1 MIPFLARRLAG
12 TLLVLLSI
20 AILTFFLI
28 HEIPG
33 SPWDRQA
40 GRRALANS
48 FVSQS
53 AIDNLNR
60 RFGLDLP
67 LWQQF
72 TRYLIGYETDDGWQC
87 GYLCG
92 HFGPS
97 MFQQGRSI
105 EEILFEPPENA
116 GFWKSRF
123 GYTLRLAGFALLIT
137 LIVGLP
143 LGIYSAARRKSAFD
157 VIASIFMAVGMSVPN
172 FVLGLLLIIVF
183 ASNLHLINVRP
194 DWNSLRDWIV
204 PAVVLAITPTGMLA
218 RITRTAV
225 LDVQHGDYV
234 RTARSK
240 GLDEPNVMIVHI
252 IKNAAIPV
260 LTHLG
265 PVLFELIAA
274 SFVIEVMFG
283 FPGFGREYFSAIT
296 RLDYPMIMALT
307 LLYGVFIAIANLLTD
322 VLYVA
327 LDPRI
332 RID

>member
-240 GLDEPNVMIVHI
+240 GLD
-252 IKNAAIPV
+252 
-260 LTHLG
+260 
-265 PVLFELIAA
+265 
-274 SFVIEVMFG
+274 
-283 FPGFGREYFSAIT
+283 
-296 RLDYPMIMALT
+296 
-307 LLYGVFIAIANLLTD
+307 
-322 VLYVA
+322 
-327 LDPRI
+327 
-332 RID
+332 